1 MKSKIEISEVS
12 LREAIDADREFAFQV
27 LKAAFGKYVEEVYGW
42 DEELQRQIH
51 QQRFRPSS
59 TWIIKY
65 NDKEIGLLAFD
76 REPDYIRV
84 RQLFLLPEYQ
94 GWGIGVYLMKDILT
108 ESKQKGIPVR
118 LQVLKVNNR
127 AKVFYERIGFS
138 VTGET
143 ETHHKME
150 YKPF

>member
-1 MKSKIEISEVS
+1 MKTKIELCNVS
-12 LREAIDADREFAFQV
+12 LRQATDADREFAFQV
-27 LKAAFGKYVEEVYGW
+27 LKAAFGKYVKEVYGW
-42 DEELQRQIH
+42 DEKLQRQILR
-51 QQRFRPSS
+51 QRFRPSS

-65 NDKEIGLLAFD
+65 NDKEIGLLAFN
-76 REPDYIRV
+76 REPDFIRI

-94 GWGIGVYLMKDILT
+94 GLGIGVHLMRDILK

-138 VTGET
+138 VTDET

-150 YKPF
+150 YKT

>member
-1 MKSKIEISEVS
+1 MKTKIDINKIS
-12 LREAIDADREFAFQV
+12 LRQATEVDREFAFQV
-27 LKAAFGKYVEEVYGW
+27 LKTAFGKYVKEVYGW
-42 DEELQRQIH
+42 NEQLQRQIH

-65 NDKEIGLLAFD
+65 DDKEIGLLAFD
-76 REPDYIRV
+76 REIDHIRV
-84 RQLFLLPEYQ
+84 RQLFLLLEYQ
-94 GWGIGVYLMKDILT
+94 GWGIGVYLMKDILK

-150 YKPF
+150 YKP

>member
-1 MKSKIEISEVS
+1 MKSKIEISKVN
-12 LREAIDADREFAFQV
+12 LRPATEADREFAFNI
-27 LKAAFGKYVEEVYGW
+27 LKAAFGSYVTLQFGW
-42 DEELQRQIH
+42 DEQLQREIH
-51 QQRFRPSS
+51 RQRFRPSS

-65 NDKEIGLLAFD
+65 DDREIGLLAFD
-76 REPDYIRV
+76 RESDYIRV
-84 RQLFLLPEYQ
+84 RQVFLLPDFQ
-94 GWGIGVYLMKDILT
+94 GYRIGAHLMKEILK
-108 ESKQKGIPVR
+108 ESKQKSIPVR

-150 YKPF
+150 YEP

>member
-1 MKSKIEISEVS
+1 MKTKIELCNVS
-12 LREAIDADREFAFQV
+12 LRQATDVDREFAFQV
-27 LKAAFGKYVEEVYGW
+27 LKTAFGKYVKEVYGW

-51 QQRFRPSS
+51 RQRFRPSS

-76 REPDYIRV
+76 QETDHIRV

-94 GWGIGVYLMKDILT
+94 GWGIGAHLIKDILK
-108 ESKQKGIPVR
+108 ESKQKDIPVR

-138 VTGET
+138 VTEET
-143 ETHHKME
+143 ETHNKME
-150 YKPF
+150 YKP

>member
-1 MKSKIEISEVS
+1 MKSKIEINKVS
-12 LREAIDADREFAFQV
+12 LRQATDADREFAFQV
-27 LKAAFGKYVEEVYGW
+27 LKTAFGKYVKEVYSW
-42 DEELQRQIH
+42 DEQLQREIH
-51 QQRFRPSS
+51 RQRFRPSS

-65 NDKEIGLLAFD
+65 DDKEIGLLAFD
-76 REPDYIRV
+76 REPDHIRV

-94 GWGIGVYLMKDILT
+94 GLGIGVYLMKDILK
-108 ESKQKGIPVR
+108 ESKQKGIPIR

-138 VTGET
+138 VTDET